1 MSDTPNF
8 DTQTLNKPKIAVVPT
23 GVTAGLGLFAFLLS
37 IAGYVLRLL
46 VESDKLAVLLHALK
60 VVPVFMIVIPSLCCF
75 WAYVM
80 NRFGD
85 TNIHFKNAWTLGWL
99 LSAVAML
106 SLMGQYS

>member
-46 VESDKLAVLLHALK
+46 VEPDKSAVLLHALK
-60 VVPVFMIVIPSLCCF
+60 VVPVFMIVVPSLTC
-75 WAYVM
+75 AVAM
-80 NRFGD
+80 LINRFNKD
-85 TNIHFKNAWTLGWL
+85 NIAMRNAWTFGWL
-99 LSAVAML
+99 LSAVFML
-106 SLMGQYS
+106 SKMGVYS